1 MKQIHFL
8 SGLVLLISIT
18 LSCSKDSDSS
28 QDCSNFPVLS
38 QSITLNGTL
47 SKLSVAR
54 FLLNSLAGY
63 DRYAMSISCLS
74 SDCNKQTTFSLNIV
88 IPSGT
93 KLNGTYPIYDYVSA
107 DIQEFS
113 GSYVTQAVNPI
124 SQSSLNLDSG
134 TIKVVD
140 KGSKLYNFD
149 LSAALEGIGE
159 RVTLKGDVQ
168 F

>member
-18 LSCSKDSDSS
+18 LSCSKDNDSS
-28 QDCSNFPVLS
+28 QACSNFPVLS
-38 QSITLNGTL
+38 QSITLNGT
-47 SKLSVAR
+47 STKLSIAQ
-54 FLLNSLAGY
+54 LILTSEAGEDEY
-63 DRYAMSISCLS
+63 NMSISTVS

-113 GSYVTQAVNPI
+113 GNYLTQVI
-124 SQSSLNLDSG
+124 SPTSQNIVELDSG

-149 LSAALEGIGE
+149 LSAVLAGTGE

>member
-1 MKQIHFL
+1 
-8 SGLVLLISIT
+8 
-18 LSCSKDSDSS
+18 
-28 QDCSNFPVLS
+28 
-38 QSITLNGTL
+38 
-47 SKLSVAR
+47 
-54 FLLNSLAGY
+54 
-63 DRYAMSISCLS
+63 MSISCLS

-149 LSAALEGIGE
+149 LSAVLEGTGE